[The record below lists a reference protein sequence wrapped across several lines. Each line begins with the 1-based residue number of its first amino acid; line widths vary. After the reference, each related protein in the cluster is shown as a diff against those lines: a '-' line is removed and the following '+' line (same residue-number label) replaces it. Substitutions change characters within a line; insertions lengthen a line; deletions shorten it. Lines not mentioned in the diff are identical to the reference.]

1 MSITS
6 KDVDLLETVKDHLGL
21 TNKIAR
27 VTGGFG
33 TTCWRLQWGDR
44 RLYTWLTEIG
54 VTPAKS
60 LTLKPLGVPD
70 EYFRDFLRGC
80 IDGDG
85 CILTY
90 TDRYHE
96 PKKATYVYQR
106 LYVGVVSAS
115 RPFID
120 WMLLTTRRLLGVRGG
135 IHVSDRSRRN
145 PIYSMRFAKRDS
157 IRILRWIYYTPTVPC
172 LERKRAK
179 ALPFLYSG
187 SEGILALTGECR
199 NRKTIRPQKPMPAR
213 A

>member
-6 KDVDLLETVKDHLGL
+6 KDLDLLETVKGHLGL
-21 TNKIAR
+21 TNTITN

-33 TTCWRLQWGDR
+33 TTCWRLQWGNR
-44 RLYTWLTEIG
+44 RLYTWLMDTG

-60 LTLKPLGVPD
+60 LTLKPLKMPD

-90 TDRYHE
+90 TDRYHV
-96 PKKATYVYQR
+96 PKKATYVYER

-120 WMLLTTRRLLGVRGG
+120 WVLNTTRRLLGVRGG
-135 IHVSDRSRRN
+135 IHVSDRSGRH
-145 PIYSMRFAKRDS
+145 PIYAARFAKHDS
-157 IRILRWIYYTPTVPC
+157 IRLLRWIYYTPTVPC
-172 LERKRAK
+172 LARKRAK
-179 ALPFLYSG
+179 AQPFLSPD
-187 SEGILALTGECR
+187 SEGIL
-199 NRKTIRPQKPMPAR
+199 
-213 A
+213 